1 MKKISIGFIERKP
14 NYFVSIEKVFRLVE
28 QGLDSSSFSASFQ
41 QLPYLNNLTGMF
53 RNFFQFRPETAAD
66 VYHVTGQSNY
76 IALKLPPEKTIL
88 TVHDIGF
95 LHTSSGLRRWVLKKL
110 LLDLPLR
117 RLKYVTAVSQA
128 TTDEIET
135 NVAGIDGKVRVIENP
150 LDDLFR
156 ASEKAPFNVNTP
168 NILQIGTSPNKNL
181 DNLIRAVAG
190 LSCRLTIIGDLDE
203 RTKVLLQEVGVS
215 YTNKSQLEA
224 EELKAEY
231 AAADIVSF
239 CSLHEGFGL
248 PIIEAQA
255 MQTPV
260 ITSDLSPMREVA
272 GENGAILVDPY
283 DHASIRKGIAE
294 VIENEVL
301 RTELVSNG
309 LQNIERYDK
318 SVIAAK
324 YADLY
329 VEIVGTRE

>member
-1 MKKISIGFIERKP
+1 MNKIKIGFIERKP

-28 QGLDSSSFSASFQ
+28 KGLDQAVFSTSFQ
-41 QLPYLNNLTGMF
+41 QLPFLNNLSGIV
-53 RNFFQFRPETAAD
+53 RNLRSFKPDESAD
-66 VYHVTGQSNY
+66 VYHVTGHSHY
-76 IALKLPPEKTIL
+76 IALNLPPEKTIL
-88 TVHDIGF
+88 TVHDTGF
-95 LHTSSGLRRWVLKKL
+95 LHTSTGLRRWVLKKL

-117 RLKYVTAVSQA
+117 RLKYVTSVSQA
-128 TTDEIET
+128 TKDEIEA
-135 NVAGIDGKVRVIENP
+135 NVAGIGGRVRVIENP

-168 NILQIGTSPNKNL
+168 NILQIGASPNKNL

-203 RTKVLLQEVGVS
+203 RAKVLLQEVGVS

-224 EELKAEY
+224 EDLKAEY
-231 AAADIVSF
+231 TAADIVSF

-283 DHASIRKGIAE
+283 DHASIRKGLLE
-294 VIENEVL
+294 LIEDESL
-301 RTELVSNG
+301 RTRLVTNG
-309 LQNIERYDK
+309 LRNIERYDK
-318 SVIAAK
+318 SAIAAK
-324 YADLY
+324 YAALY
-329 VEIVGTRE
+329 MEIIRTSK